1 MKIVTFGELMLRFST
16 DNGIR
21 LADAQ
26 SLATNYGGGEA
37 NVAISLAH
45 FGHQAKFISQLPNN
59 SLGVGAL
66 AHLRRNQVDTSA
78 IIMTGNRIGTYYLET
93 GVSNRSSQVIY
104 DRAGS
109 SFAEI
114 RKNVWDNTDIFENV
128 DIFHL
133 SGISLALSSTLE
145 KVAVALIRQAKASGC
160 KISFDI
166 NYRSKL
172 WSQERAAEVIQR
184 ILPFVDYCSAGQL
197 DARFLL
203 HVLDEAETVPLEIC
217 YQRIYQNY
225 PNIEYLFSTQRE
237 SHSASQ
243 NSLQGFIFHQG
254 NLTSAKKYLM
264 DPIIDR
270 IGGGDAFVAGILHG
284 ILSKWPDQMSIEFA
298 TAASVLKHS
307 IKGDCNSFSELEVL
321 EFMTQSSDDVAR

>member
-1 MKIVTFGELMLRFST
+1 M
-16 DNGIR
+16 
-21 LADAQ
+21 
-26 SLATNYGGGEA
+26 
-37 NVAISLAH
+37 
-45 FGHQAKFISQLPNN
+45 
-59 SLGVGAL
+59 
-66 AHLRRNQVDTSA
+66 
-78 IIMTGNRIGTYYLET
+78 
-93 GVSNRSSQVIY
+93 
-104 DRAGS
+104 
-109 SFAEI
+109 
-114 RKNVWDNTDIFENV
+114 
-128 DIFHL
+128 
-133 SGISLALSSTLE
+133 
-145 KVAVALIRQAKASGC
+145 
-160 KISFDI
+160 
-166 NYRSKL
+166 
-172 WSQERAAEVIQR
+172 
-184 ILPFVDYCSAGQL
+184 
-197 DARFLL
+197 
-203 HVLDEAETVPLEIC
+203 EIC